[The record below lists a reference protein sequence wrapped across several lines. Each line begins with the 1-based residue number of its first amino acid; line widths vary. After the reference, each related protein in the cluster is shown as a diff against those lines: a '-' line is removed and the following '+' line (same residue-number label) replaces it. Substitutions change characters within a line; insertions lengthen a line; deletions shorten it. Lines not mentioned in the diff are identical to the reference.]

1 MSEPAPA
8 SDAGDAHDAAMFW
21 GILEAAPD
29 GFVMVDAA
37 GVIVLINRQTEV
49 LFGFDRRE
57 LIGRPVECLL
67 PAQVPFGAPE
77 PPDPL
82 RRRPAHAADGHG
94 PRSRGPPSGRHR
106 VPGRGEP
113 QPTRRRPHHRG
124 GARHHDRRD
133 AELKLRAAEENVQLL
148 EERERIAR
156 DLHDHVIQRLFA
168 AGMALEGSVAHADPD
183 VAERIARVVDDLD
196 DTIRQLRSVIF
207 DLQDHQRGSGLRAEM
222 LRVAAEARPA
232 LGFKP
237 RIRFEGPVDTLGRS
251 IAEHVLAVL
260 REALSNVAR
269 HAHATT
275 VDVRVVAA
283 PGGFRLDVSDDGIG
297 VSAERRWRPR
307 APQPRRARR
316 GPRGNLHH
324 RARTG
329 GRGRPGVAD
338 PAPCVTRTYDPDV

>member
-1 MSEPAPA
+1 VRDITA
-8 SDAGDAHDAAMFW
+8 
-21 GILEAAPD
+21 
-29 GFVMVDAA
+29 
-37 GVIVLINRQTEV
+37 
-49 LFGFDRRE
+49 
-57 LIGRPVECLL
+57 
-67 PAQVPFGAPE
+67 
-77 PPDPL
+77 
-82 RRRPAHAADGHG
+82 
-94 PRSRGPPSGRHR
+94 
-106 VPGRGEP
+106 
-113 QPTRRRPHHRG
+113 
-124 GARHHDRRD
+124 RRD
-133 AELKLRAAEENVQLL
+133 AEVKLRAAEENVQLL

-168 AGMALEGSVAHADPD
+168 AGMALEGSVARADPD

-222 LRVAAEARPA
+222 LRVTAEARPA

-283 PGGFRLDVSDDGIG
+283 SREFRLEVSDDGVG
-297 VSAERRWRPR
+297 VGAEPRGGNGLHNLAER
-307 APQPRRARR
+307 AEGLGGSCTIGR
-316 GPRGNLHH
+316 GPAGGAVLEWRIPLH
-324 RARTG
+324 A
-329 GRGRPGVAD
+329 
-338 PAPCVTRTYDPDV
+338 

>member
-8 SDAGDAHDAAMFW
+8 SEARGVHDATMFW

-37 GVIVLINRQTEV
+37 GVIVLVNRQTEA
-49 LFGFDRRE
+49 LFGYDRAE

-67 PAQVPFGAPE
+67 PEEA
-77 PPDPL
+77 
-82 RRRPAHAADGHG
+82 
-94 PRSRGPPSGRHR
+94 RSRHQGHVVRYADDPH
-106 VPGRGEP
+106 
-113 QPTRRRPHHRG
+113 TRPMGMGLDLVGLRSDGTDFPVEVSLSPLDDDGIIAVVRDIT
-124 GARHHDRRD
+124 ARRD
-133 AELKLRAAEENVQLL
+133 AELMLRAAEESVQLL

-168 AGMALEGSVAHADPD
+168 AGMALEGSVARADPD
-183 VAERIARVVDDLD
+183 VATRITRVVDDLD

-207 DLQDHQRGSGLRAEM
+207 DLQDRQRSASGLRAEM

-232 LGFKP
+232 LGFEP
-237 RIRFEGPVDTLGRS
+237 RIRFEGPVDTLGRL

-269 HAHATT
+269 HAHAST

-283 PGGFRLDVSDDGIG
+283 SEEFRLDVVDDGIG
-297 VSAERRWRPR
+297 TNGELRHGNGLHNLAERAEDLGGSCTLGPGPAGGAVLEWRIPLR
-307 APQPRRARR
+307 
-316 GPRGNLHH
+316 
-324 RARTG
+324 
-329 GRGRPGVAD
+329 V
-338 PAPCVTRTYDPDV
+338 

>member
-29 GFVMVDAA
+29 GFVMVDGA

-49 LFGFDRRE
+49 LFGYDRRE

-67 PAQVPFGAPE
+67 PAQVRSEHRSHRTRYAT
-77 PPDPL
+77 DPHTRPMGMGLDLVGL
-82 RRRPAHAADGHG
+82 RQDGTEF
-94 PRSRGPPSGRHR
+94 PVEVSLSPLDEDRTIAVVRDI
-106 VPGRGEP
+106 
-113 QPTRRRPHHRG
+113 TT
-124 GARHHDRRD
+124 RRD

-168 AGMALEGSVAHADPD
+168 AGMALEGSVARADPD

-297 VSAERRWRPR
+297 VSADAGGGHGLHNLAER
-307 APQPRRARR
+307 AEGLGGTCTIGR
-316 GPRGNLHH
+316 GPAGGAVLEWRIPLH
-324 RARTG
+324 A
-329 GRGRPGVAD
+329 
-338 PAPCVTRTYDPDV
+338 